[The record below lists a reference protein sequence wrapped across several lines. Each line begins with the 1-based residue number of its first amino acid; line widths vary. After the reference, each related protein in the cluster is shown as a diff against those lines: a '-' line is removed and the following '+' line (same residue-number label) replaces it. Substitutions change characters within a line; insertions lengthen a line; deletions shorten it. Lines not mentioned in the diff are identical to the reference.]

1 MFRKLKVIS
10 RLTFSLKQE
19 SAPFLYMRTVA
30 NTMLNSSIREF
41 IKLIVN
47 CLDGYKKLIKS
58 RLLLRLEQMLL
69 WKYI

>member
-19 SAPFLYMRTVA
+19 PEPFLYMRTVA
-30 NTMLNSSIREF
+30 NTMLNSSIRE
-41 IKLIVN
+41 
-47 CLDGYKKLIKS
+47 LDGYKKLIKS
-58 RLLLRLEQMLL
+58 HLLLRLEQMLL